1 MVNGH
6 FFDPLAFLGISLGH
20 RFSYAFLMVL
30 SFRPGAVFLAI
41 LRKRS
46 HRVFGRRAHL
56 NPQTVNG
63 FLFGVLTHQFYS
75 YWIRG
80 EFLG

>member
-1 MVNGH
+1 MVNSH

-20 RFSYAFLMVL
+20 CFSYTVLMVL
-30 SFRPGAVFLAI
+30 AFHPGVMFLAF
-41 LRKRS
+41 LRKHS
-46 HRVFGRRAHL
+46 HQVFGGRVCL
-56 NPQTVNG
+56 NPQAVNG

-75 YWIRG
+75 YWIGG